1 MTSWTTTP
9 RPARRDRELALQ
21 LFGTFTEEN
30 RATLARAAL
39 LRMFD
44 EATYRAV
51 LRTDGAVSLR
61 RLHELGGAELLPG
74 GDAKY
79 RVHSGLRDV
88 AWASWYTGTATR
100 AVPAELR
107 AFAGRIAGH
116 SGLPAP
122 DRLRALLLVDE
133 ARTMD
138 VLASE
143 FEACVQRMDLAG
155 CRNLLDALADPL
167 LRPHVSKRLLARCNE
182 LTRVLTARELHRSAF
197 LSAARYLSR
206 PALEAGLD
214 RLLDGGP
221 HVLRLVGSG
230 GYGKTTLLRW
240 FISRRCV
247 EPGIPCALVDL
258 DVVDSVNAARYPFL
272 IALEIAHQLNGQ
284 LTGAP
289 FEELLREHGSF
300 RRLLIRQAGAL
311 GPADTPILGTETA
324 QISAEEVRER
334 FLAVFADL
342 PPDEPVVI
350 VVDTLE
356 EAALQQ
362 DGDVDQ
368 LANLLVELRS
378 RTVVRLV
385 LSGRHTRTE
394 DGIRGFRRLAA
405 STPQCQVGAFESA
418 ESRKYLA
425 STRGIERDDLISAI
439 VLRVHG
445 VPWQLALYA
454 DVVKRYPDITV
465 AALNGLDPGVAW
477 AVDRVVARIHSGVV
491 QWLIR
496 YGSIPRRLSRG
507 FAEEVLL
514 PRIIESMTGSALDHP
529 ERDPVPPGAAPVF
542 PVGAFDGDFDAVWN
556 RLVGYAAR
564 SSWVWIIPGMPETI
578 EFEVPLREAMRTLVR
593 AQPIHDVLRRDAI
606 RYYESV
612 ADRSPD
618 WVTPTIETMYH
629 RFRLDGFP
637 AAEQWYGAVAQAWRD
652 NRPDWVVRLS
662 EDLLG
667 PDYLDDRE
675 PVELRP
681 GLPLVEDELVSAA
694 HAERAWALATIA
706 RNRNA
711 SGDDLLWSRV
721 ERSIAAVA
729 NLPVAPGPRLRLIAA
744 DAALSIARNRPD
756 AAARLLGDADL
767 RGLAAEE
774 IAIVNRVL
782 ADALGAL
789 GDLDGRRMRLIAALD
804 HAESP
809 ASAAENLGQL
819 AAYELTIGHLDHAE
833 ARTAQAIGLHPPASE
848 PAGLRRLRIQ
858 VAMGLGRPATALRL
872 AAEDG
877 FEQERITAL
886 VALGRAPEAVDL
898 CTKAMNEVAD
908 RSRHA
913 ELLVLRGLAS
923 AELFDVD
930 RALDDFL
937 RARSEY
943 TQSVDHERAG
953 LACVRAA
960 ELMLRKIGNLRE
972 AEHLLDEAMGMPL
985 HRGGDAWRAV
995 MLVRAE
1001 LDALRGNR
1009 DSAAR
1014 RAASVLDSLDAT
1026 TPPSRFVDVV
1036 LAALPAAPA
1045 LAETW
1050 LPALTEQLTR
1060 ITPPSARL
1068 AAIGTLDRVAWTP
1081 WGAQLA
1087 GVVFDGSDDDVEAP
1101 PGEPADA
1108 AWLDLRRAHLHR
1120 VAGQEDHAVRLATAA
1135 TEVLGKD
1142 TFLARWRLLELIAQC
1157 RLPDRKAAPDPLWE
1171 ADFPL
1176 LSAVTKLSHADLMFA
1191 DTSTHRMRL
1200 VLDQAGRA
1208 LDEGTQRP
1216 TRWRWRILE
1225 LRQRLASRELNAELV
1240 EHYRRR
1246 AEAALV
1252 DIGQREQHRGGDLSP
1267 DLHRVR
1273 PEVRLNVMLE
1283 PAGALVVFA
1292 DGRELL
1298 RLPAGHDL
1306 VAAVRQELAR
1316 RAKSPLVRW
1325 TREATRRSSLLDVR
1339 RPLRAGSATGRFD
1352 LRISADPPLAQLP
1365 WELLTFAGKHLSE
1378 VPGLRVMYRS
1388 QAALR
1393 GDQIRVRVLQ
1403 EALLE
1408 AGAEFAP
1415 GPLDGYLGQET
1426 QRAVTLLQYR
1436 SGLTVDGVAGPK
1448 TWKSLRER
1456 TIARRAPRVVV
1467 LEREPGTEFSSARG
1481 YSPVG
1486 ADDLATVYE
1495 QAGWEVQ
1502 TLRGGD
1508 LSMLEVAVPPVPID
1522 VLHVNASM
1530 DVSGSV
1536 PYLDF
1541 GSSDLGWSLDR
1552 SEDVPVTALDHALY
1566 QISLRGHTPLVVL
1579 DIAASPRVTSE
1590 TVRQLL
1596 LRNDFAHQLLALG
1609 KAHSVLVTGL
1619 AAGPDAA
1626 AAQAQLVTALSR
1638 PGSTPADV
1646 VEELH
1651 AGPGDHLRRTALF
1664 TALRPDLMPRI
1675 SPERHRSR

>member
-21 LFGTFTEEN
+21 LFGTFSGEN

-44 EATYRAV
+44 ETTYRAV
-51 LRTDGAVSLR
+51 LRAAGAVDLR
-61 RLHELGGAELLPG
+61 RLHELGGVELLPG
-74 GDAKY
+74 GDGQH
-79 RVHSGLRDV
+79 RIHSGLRDV
-88 AWASWYTGTATR
+88 AWASWYTGAATR
-100 AVPAELR
+100 DVPAGLR
-107 AFAGRIAGH
+107 AFARQIAGH
-116 SGLPAP
+116 SDVPAA
-122 DRLRALLLVDE
+122 DRLRALLLIDE
-133 ARTMD
+133 
-138 VLASE
+138 VLAMDALTTE
-143 FEACVQRMDLAG
+143 FEACVRRMDLAG
-155 CRNLLDALADPL
+155 CRNLLDALGDPL
-167 LRPHVSKRLLARCNE
+167 LRPHVGKRLLARCNE

-197 LSAARYLSR
+197 LSAARYLHR
-206 PALEAGLD
+206 PALEAELD
-214 RLLDGGP
+214 RLLGGGP

-247 EPGIPCALVDL
+247 ELGIPCALIDL
-258 DVVDSVNAARYPFL
+258 DVVDSVNAVRYPFL

-311 GPADTPILGTETA
+311 GPADTPTLGTETS
-324 QISAEEVRER
+324 QVSAEEVRER

-342 PPDEPVVI
+342 SQDEPMVI

-362 DGDVDQ
+362 DGDVDE
-368 LANLLVELRS
+368 LARLLVELRS
-378 RTVVRLV
+378 KDMVRLV

-394 DGIRGFRRLAA
+394 EGIRGFRRLAA
-405 STPQCQVGAFESA
+405 STPQCQVEAFRSD
-418 ESRKYLA
+418 ESRKYLV
-425 STRGIERDDLISAI
+425 STRGIERDDLVSAI

-454 DVVKRYPDITV
+454 DVVKRYPTITV
-465 AALNGLDPGVAW
+465 AALKGLDPGVAW
-477 AVDRVVARIHSGVV
+477 AVDRVVARIRSGVV

-496 YGSIPRRLSRG
+496 YGSIPRRLSRE

-514 PRIIESMTGSALDHP
+514 PRIIESMAGSDLDHP
-529 ERDPVPPGAAPVF
+529 ARDPVPPDAAQVF
-542 PVGAFDGDFDAVWN
+542 PTDVFDGDFDAAWN

-564 SSWVWIIPGMPETI
+564 SSWIWLTPGAPQTV

-612 ADRSPD
+612 AERSAD
-618 WVTPTIETMYH
+618 WVTPTIEAMYH
-629 RFRLDGFP
+629 RFRLDGIP
-637 AAEQWYGAVAQAWRD
+637 AAEQWYDAVARAWRD

-667 PDYLDDRE
+667 RDYLDDRE
-675 PVELRP
+675 PVEMRP

-711 SGDDLLWSRV
+711 SGDDLLWSKV

-729 NLPVAPGPRLRLIAA
+729 NLPVAPGPRLRLTAA

-756 AAARLLGDADL
+756 AAARLLTEADL
-767 RGLAAEE
+767 RGIGPEEAA
-774 IAIVNRVL
+774 ILDRLL
-782 ADALGAL
+782 ADALGAR
-789 GDLDGRRMRLIAALD
+789 GDLDGRRMHLIAALD
-804 HAESP
+804 HAPSLEST
-809 ASAAENLGQL
+809 AEILEQL
-819 AAYELTIGHLDHAE
+819 AEYELTVGHIDHAE
-833 ARTAQAIGLHPPASE
+833 ARSEQAIGLHLPVSE
-848 PAGLRRLRIQ
+848 AAGLRRLRVR
-858 VAMGLGRPATALRL
+858 VAMDMGRPATALRL
-872 AAEDG
+872 ADAG

-886 VALGRAPEAVDL
+886 LALSRAPEAVDL

-943 TQSVDHERAG
+943 TQAVDNERAG
-953 LACVRAA
+953 MACVRAA

-985 HRGGDAWRAV
+985 HRGGDAWGAV
-995 MLVRAE
+995 MLLHAE
-1001 LDALRGNR
+1001 LDGLRGNR

-1014 RAASVLDSLDAT
+1014 RASSVLDRLDDT
-1026 TPPSRFVDVV
+1026 TPPRRFANVV
-1036 LAALPAAPA
+1036 VAALLAAPT
-1045 LAETW
+1045 LAERW
-1050 LPALTEQLTR
+1050 LPALTERLTR

-1068 AAIGTLDRVAWTP
+1068 AALGALDRAPWTP

-1087 GVVFDGSDDDVEAP
+1087 AVVFEGFDDDVEAQ
-1101 PGEPADA
+1101 PGEPADQ

-1120 VAGQEDHAVRLATAA
+1120 VAGREDRAVRLATAA
-1135 TEVLGKD
+1135 TEILGKD
-1142 TFLARWRLLELIAQC
+1142 AFLARWRLLELVTQC
-1157 RLPDRKAAPDPLWE
+1157 RQPDRKAAPDPLWE
-1171 ADFPL
+1171 TDFAL

-1225 LRQRLASRELNAELV
+1225 LRQRLASREGNAELV

-1273 PEVRLNVMLE
+1273 PEVRLNVVLE

-1298 RLPAGHDL
+1298 RLPARHDL
-1306 VAAVRQELAR
+1306 VAAVRQEVDR

-1339 RPLRAGSATGRFD
+1339 RLLRAGSTTGRFD

-1365 WELLTFAGKHLSE
+1365 WELLTFSGTHLNE
-1378 VPGLRVMYRS
+1378 LPDLRVMYRS
-1388 QAALR
+1388 HAALR

-1456 TIARRAPRVVV
+1456 TIARRAPHVVV

-1486 ADDLATVYE
+1486 ADDLATVYD

-1508 LSMLEVAVPPVPID
+1508 LSMLDIAVPPVPID
-1522 VLHVNASM
+1522 ILHVNASM

-1541 GSSDLGWSLDR
+1541 GSSDLGWSLER

-1626 AAQAQLVTALSR
+1626 EAQAQLVTALSR
-1638 PGSTPADV
+1638 PGGTPADV
-1646 VEELH
+1646 IEELH

-1675 SPERHRSR
+1675 SPERQRLR